1 MAICPAMFFITSTVT
16 DPTVSMHHR
25 FRFGPHRLVA
35 DGIEAVMA
43 VPREPLATGLSHVAP
58 IPLHQKRPDGTRLLH
73 EFHVASD
80 CL

>member
-1 MAICPAMFFITSTVT
+1 MAICPAMVFMTSNVT
-16 DPTVSMHHR
+16 DSDGLAHHR

-43 VPREPLATGLSHVAP
+43 VPREPLDTGLGHVAP
-58 IPLHQKRPDGTRLLH
+58 IPLHQKRPDEPRLLH